1 MKKQIGSLEMIKHI
15 NQSLVLNTIRQKQ
28 PISRAQISKELKLSR
43 STVGQIVDFL
53 LEKGMII
60 ENGIEASSSKA
71 GGRPGQMLW
80 FNPVSSYIIGVDLN
94 DESMR
99 LCIADLT
106 GKPLFTK
113 DYPPACDAD
122 RAAAQIDLA
131 LAEAGIEA
139 GKISHMTISVPGGVN
154 MEGVVLR
161 ASRLRWRNYDLK
173 GLLGKRFPFPIDVHN
188 DVNLALIGE
197 RLFGT
202 GKNCSDLIYLTLGK
216 GIGCGILCNGQMVM
230 GSTFMAGEISHYQ
243 DDPKNIRKRGDT
255 PLEHRLGSA
264 RFQDFPGGMKEALEG
279 YSKGESA
286 CCEIIE
292 DFISTLSVVIANI
305 AAFLDPDQVIIGG
318 ELSQYMDGLIEDIR
332 ETVARISP
340 FQVRVS
346 LARLRGD
353 AYIMGAVA
361 HAMKN
366 VSEE

>member
-1 MKKQIGSLEMIKHI
+1 
-15 NQSLVLNTIRQKQ
+15 
-28 PISRAQISKELKLSR
+28 
-43 STVGQIVDFL
+43 
-53 LEKGMII
+53 
-60 ENGIEASSSKA
+60 
-71 GGRPGQMLW
+71 MLW

-94 DESMR
+94 DESTR

-106 GKPLFTK
+106 GKPCLPRITL
-113 DYPPACDAD
+113 PPAM
-122 RAAAQIDLA
+122 RTGRRRRLTWPWPKR
-131 LAEAGIEA
+131 IEA

-173 GLLGKRFPFPIDVHN
+173 GCWQALPFPIDVHN

-279 YSKGESA
+279 YSNGESA

-346 LARLRGD
+346 WRVCGGRLYHGRRCPRHEECERGI
-353 AYIMGAVA
+353 AEFI
-361 HAMKN
+361 
-366 VSEE
+366 SL